1 MCLFC
6 LFSVIISCPILY
18 FNSLVSPRQVGFA
31 YFRFSSLV
39 LHLHCTLSILFLF
52 CYILCFSLRLL
63 CIYSFY
69 HLLHPSAVAL
79 FDFHITFIHFYIAFH
94 RRTSDSSTNIVFV
107 AITLRFSSQTCTTPY
122 HIVVSP
128 TVASATLLRYLKL
141 LIDPAALV

>member
-18 FNSLVSPRQVGFA
+18 FNFLVSPRQVGFA

-79 FDFHITFIHFYIAFH
+79 LIFTSLLFIFTSPFIAEPQIAPP
-94 RRTSDSSTNIVFV
+94 TSS
-107 AITLRFSSQTCTTPY
+107 L
-122 HIVVSP
+122 SP
-128 TVASATLLRYLKL
+128 LPCASALRLAPPPTTSSFHPLLHQPPYC
-141 LIDPAALV
+141 DTSSS